1 MRMDWHENWFDLRA
15 QLLWTYDG
23 PITQFSRCVYPATP
37 IAAWFIRKG
46 SVTLTFPQEKNR
58 YTAGSW
64 IFPKAEEGF
73 QEFSSDAEILSVRFL
88 AEWPTGQSLFDR
100 SETVVIP
107 EKDGYELVCVG
118 TRLARLV
125 QRKFP
130 GVKFE
135 LRRMSGSPSWY
146 FELHRLFNG
155 WMKVYTEIM
164 EKRGFTP
171 CTIATIDDRVR
182 EAIHLMEMLPLN
194 HTIRERELADST
206 GISISQIN
214 RLFVRD
220 IGKTPIEYW
229 EEKRVAGARKALM
242 ESKQSVKSVA
252 YDLGFS
258 SLPHFSG
265 WIKKKFGVSP
275 KELRASSQNPPSKQT
290 RKVRRP
296 TKR

>member
-1 MRMDWHENWFDLRA
+1 MNPHENWFDLRA
-15 QLLWTYDG
+15 QILWTYDG
-23 PITQFSRCVYPATP
+23 PVTQFHHCIYSSSP

-46 SVTLTFPQEKNR
+46 SVTLTFAQEKSR

-64 IFPKAEEGF
+64 VFPKAEEGM
-73 QEFSSDAEILSVRFL
+73 QAFSNDAEILSIRFL

-100 SETVVIP
+100 SRTIAIP
-107 EKDGYELVCVG
+107 KREGSELLRIG
-118 TRLARLV
+118 TRLSRLV

-155 WMKVYTEIM
+155 WMKAYTDIM
-164 EKRGFTP
+164 EKRGLAPRTM
-171 CTIATIDDRVR
+171 AQIDDRVR
-182 EAIHLMEMLPLN
+182 EIVHFMEMQPLN
-194 HTIRERELADST
+194 QAIRERELADRT

-220 IGKTPIEYW
+220 IGKTPAEYW
-229 EEKRVAGARKALM
+229 EEKRIASARKALI
-242 ESKQSVKSVA
+242 ESKQSIKSVA
-252 YDLGFS
+252 YDLGFN

-265 WIKKKFGVSP
+265 WVKKKFGVSP
-275 KELRASSQNPPSKQT
+275 KKLRASSLSRSLIQQAPKT
-290 RKVRRP
+290 RRT
-296 TKR
+296 TK